1 MNTAVTVNIS
11 DDGACADTRLPFPA
25 TEKQNPMNGKTDGI
39 LAAPGAKHENA
50 GVQDKMDLNL

>member
-1 MNTAVTVNIS
+1 MMAHVP
-11 DDGACADTRLPFPA
+11 TRLPSA
-25 TEKQNPMNGKTDGI
+25 TEKKNPMNGKTDGI